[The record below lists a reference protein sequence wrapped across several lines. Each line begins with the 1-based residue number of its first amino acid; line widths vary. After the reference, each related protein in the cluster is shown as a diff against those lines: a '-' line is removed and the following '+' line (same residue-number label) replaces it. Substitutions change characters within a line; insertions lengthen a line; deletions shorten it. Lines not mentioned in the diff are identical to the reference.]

1 MTPAASDTSASETT
15 PPPAA
20 QHGSGRLRCLFPP
33 AAEACP
39 DTLVDAGFSGD
50 LSTVAGVVLP
60 GETEQR
66 ARELLLA
73 GAPVVYLGEAA
84 LLDCAAVERLIAE
97 FGGARVGV
105 YAPARRMAV
114 SWSFDTISNADFN
127 VVTPSL
133 CEPAWEILRA
143 DGNATGTFAG
153 WWIGEMFKR
162 GAGSAL
168 LRVDLRDDADYNL
181 CAGLVEDFGE
191 RLWLAPLDDADP
203 ALDEWLAYGRVS
215 RLVLPHPL
223 WAKVMAPEPAHT
235 AETAE
240 EDSA

>member
-1 MTPAASDTSASETT
+1 MTPTACDSPDTA
-15 PPPAA
+15 PAPSPA
-20 QHGSGRLRCLFPP
+20 PQHAGGRLRCLFPP
-33 AAEACP
+33 AAEAGL
-39 DTLVDAGFSGD
+39 DTLVDAGFDGD
-50 LSTVAGVVLP
+50 LSSVAGVVLP

-84 LLDCAAVERLIAE
+84 LLDCGAVERLIAE

-114 SWSFDTISNADFN
+114 SWSFDTVSNADFR

-143 DGNATGTFAG
+143 DGSPTGTFAG

-162 GAGSAL
+162 GAASAL
-168 LRVDLRDDADYNL
+168 LRVDLRDDVDYNL
-181 CAGLVEDFGE
+181 CAGLVEDFGQ
-191 RLWLAPLDDADP
+191 RLWLGPLDDADP
-203 ALDEWLAYGRVS
+203 PLEEWLAYGHVS
-215 RLVLPHPL
+215 RLVLPHSL
-223 WAKVMAPEPAHT
+223 WAGVMAPEPA
-235 AETAE
+235 AAGEQGDA
-240 EDSA
+240 